1 MPLPQTEAAISK
13 SKSKSGGSDEDK
25 AARQK
30 VQQKLQG
37 AKASLESIGD
47 ARPVMPSNIY
57 DQGVSNN
64 FRVRPDNK

>member
-1 MPLPQTEAAISK
+1 MPLPQTEAAI